1 MTSIPAI
8 VRLKMFQVAGP
19 DGNDTSPA
27 QPNTRACGT
36 SAVTYASNKPMPA
49 EHSIPEEKS
58 RRTLIIFVAAFAAAF
73 IAAFFYLLLR
83 STATPTAPPT
93 LAGAVR
99 AGSPDFEK
107 YKKLIV
113 LDDPEADEAKR
124 ALGDT
129 VMTLQTTVR
138 NFTGRTITGLEVK
151 AAVVDHDGKP
161 VKERTVVVIPGRQ
174 SELDPNKTLK
184 VPVRLEGF
192 TDSDDRANIKMEV
205 TGFTLK

>member
-1 MTSIPAI
+1 
-8 VRLKMFQVAGP
+8 
-19 DGNDTSPA
+19 
-27 QPNTRACGT
+27 
-36 SAVTYASNKPMPA
+36 MPA
-49 EHSIPEEKS
+49 EHSISEQKS

-83 STATPTAPPT
+83 STTTPSAPST
-93 LAGAVR
+93 LAGAIR

-107 YKKLIV
+107 YSKLIAR
-113 LDDPEADEAKR
+113 DDPEADEAKR

-129 VMTLQTTVR
+129 VMTLHTTVR
-138 NFTGRTITGLEVK
+138 NFTGRTITGLEIR

-174 SELDPNKTLK
+174 PELDPNKTMK
-184 VPVRLEGF
+184 VSVILEGF

-205 TGFTLK
+205 TGFILK